1 MRLSTKG
8 RYAVVAMIDVA
19 LRAHA
24 GPVALAT
31 ISARQQVSLSYL
43 EQLFGRLRR
52 RQLVESTRGP
62 GGGYTLGRNPE
73 RITVADIVRAVD
85 DPDPA
90 TERSHHRSSTDAG
103 AGRVSVDELWAR
115 INTTTIE
122 HLENITLHQL
132 VVEQRVKCGY
142 TGQRVNRVVYARPPK
157 QPIKTTAPNSVFA
170 LGKSMSK

>member
-24 GPVALAT
+24 GPVALDT

-62 GGGYTLGRNPE
+62 GGGYTLGPNPE
-73 RITVADIVRAVD
+73 R
-85 DPDPA
+85 
-90 TERSHHRSSTDAG
+90 
-103 AGRVSVDELWAR
+103 
-115 INTTTIE
+115 
-122 HLENITLHQL
+122 
-132 VVEQRVKCGY
+132 K
-142 TGQRVNRVVYARPPK
+142 
-157 QPIKTTAPNSVFA
+157 
-170 LGKSMSK
+170 